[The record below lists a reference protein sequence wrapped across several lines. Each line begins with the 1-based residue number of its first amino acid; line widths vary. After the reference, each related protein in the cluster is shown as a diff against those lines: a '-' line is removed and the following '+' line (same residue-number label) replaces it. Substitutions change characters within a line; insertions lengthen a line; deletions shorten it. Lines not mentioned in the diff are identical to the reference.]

1 MSPEPATWPR
11 LADIAAQGDRLAT
24 MRALRDRLAADLDDC
39 ASARDVA
46 ALSRQLSQC
55 LEIVDHL
62 EQGQNVARS
71 PLDDLAA
78 RRAGRDTGTTG

>member
-1 MSPEPATWPR
+1 MSEAVAPWHR
-11 LADIAAQGDRLAT
+11 IAAIAAEGDRLAT

-46 ALSRQLSQC
+46 ALSRQLSQALDIIDG
-55 LEIVDHL
+55 LEA
-62 EQGQNVARS
+62 GRKMARS